1 MTEANQK
8 SAGSKVRR
16 PLLAAALAAS
26 AVVPAP
32 AMAAF
37 DIFLKLDNVVGEV
50 NQKGHEKWIE
60 LFSYSSGFQGR
71 TSKGDGASVGK
82 STCSAI
88 AAAKAFD
95 RASPPLITAVMTGQ
109 RFQKG
114 QIDFVKTGRDG
125 AQGVFLKYELQ
136 DVIVSSVQDSGAEG
150 GDSTPTEG
158 IALNTSKLTISYYP
172 QNADGRP
179 GDPIVASVNCS
190 LPAVQ

>member
-1 MTEANQK
+1 MSATK
-8 SAGSKVRR
+8 PTSAGSKVRR

-50 NQKGHEKWIE
+50 TQKGHEKWIE

-71 TSKGDGASVGK
+71 TSKGDGAGVGK
-82 STCSAI
+82 AICSAI

-114 QIDFVKTGRDG
+114 QIDFVKVGGDT
-125 AQGVFLKYELQ
+125 ATTFLKYELQ

-150 GDSTPTEG
+150 GDGTPMEG
-158 IALNTSKLTISYYP
+158 IALNPGRMTISYYP
-172 QNADGRP
+172 QTDKGTP
-179 GDPIVASVNCS
+179 GQPVVTSVNCG

>member
-8 SAGSKVRR
+8 SAGSRVRR

-37 DIFLKLDNVVGEV
+37 DIFLKLDNIVGEV

-114 QIDFVKTGRDG
+114 QIDFVKAGGDG
-125 AQGVFLKYELQ
+125 APSVFLKYELQ

-150 GDSTPTEG
+150 SDSAPTEG
-158 IALNTSKLTISYYP
+158 IALNTSRMTISFYP
-172 QNADGRP
+172 QNADGKP